1 MRQRIAVAPTMT
13 PQQEDRDVG
22 LGGRK
27 LQPPS
32 GDHRD
37 LACLGNN
44 GGRRSIAH
52 RILDD
57 GKQRGIV
64 ARLCVDYIGRG
75 KARLFKARRI
85 EVVATADPQGRRGC
99 RARFPR
105 GDAGQ
110 KQRGGRVI
118 DQRAG
123 QRCRFVQGA
132 GPQTAT
138 GQARIQRFGA
148 EGHDPI
154 IGKRRRQGA
163 KGIDAHLRMI
173 WNRVH
178 GDS

>member
-1 MRQRIAVAPTMT
+1 MRQRIAAAPTMT

-27 LQPPS
+27 LQPA
-32 GDHRD
+32 GRDHRD
-37 LACLGNN
+37 LARLGNN

-57 GKQRGIV
+57 GEQRRIV

-75 KARLFKARRI
+75 KPSLLEARRI
-85 EVVATADPQGRRGC
+85 EVVATADPQDRRGC

-118 DQRAG
+118 DQ
-123 QRCRFVQGA
+123 
-132 GPQTAT
+132 
-138 GQARIQRFGA
+138 
-148 EGHDPI
+148 
-154 IGKRRRQGA
+154 
-163 KGIDAHLRMI
+163 
-173 WNRVH
+173 
-178 GDS
+178 

>member
-27 LQPPS
+27 LQAPS

-52 RILDD
+52 RILDN
-57 GKQRGIV
+57 REESGIV
-64 ARLCVDYIGRG
+64 AWLCMNNIGRG
-75 KARLFKARRI
+75 QACLFEAGSVEI
-85 EVVATADPQGRRGC
+85 VATADPQDRRGC

-123 QRCRFVQGA
+123 QRCRFVQGT

-173 WNRVH
+173 GNRVH